1 MKKQLFI
8 LPVLLLFIAMSGCN
22 NYGKEKIFNGV
33 QVYHTDKVT
42 DAEADSLGNYLV
54 RDGFADG
61 KEKTVQLTKS
71 GNTYQFRMVVKEGID
86 KDPEYLAIGKF
97 MATMFSA
104 KLFNGSPVELQL
116 CDKYMTTL
124 KVVPADDYGKEVFF
138 DGVGIFHSKDIKDS
152 EVNTLGK
159 YLVDSKFADGNGK
172 SVLLTKSG
180 NTYQFRF
187 VVKPGIEKDPAFQK
201 TGSVFASD
209 LSSHVFNNAAVEV
222 IMCDSYFK
230 PLLTVQMQ

>member
-1 MKKQLFI
+1 MKKLLCV
-8 LPVLLLFIAMSGCN
+8 LPVLFLFIFSGCTN
-22 NYGKEKIFNGV
+22 LGKEKIFDGV

-61 KEKTVQLTKS
+61 QAKTVQLTKS
-71 GNTYQFRMVVKEGID
+71 GNTYQFRMVIKEGIEN
-86 KDPEYLAIGKF
+86 DPQYASVAKF
-97 MATMFSA
+97 MATMLSA
-104 KLFNGSPVELQL
+104 KLFNGAPVEMHF
-116 CDKYMTTL
+116 CDKYMKTL
-124 KVVPADDYGKEVFF
+124 KVLKADDYGKEVFF
-138 DGVGIFHSKDIKDS
+138 DGTGVFHSKDITDS

-180 NTYQFRF
+180 NIYQFRF
-187 VVKPGIEKDPAFQK
+187 VVKSGIEKDPSYQK
-201 TGSVFASD
+201 TGSIFASD
-209 LSSHVFNNAAVEV
+209 LSTHVFNASPVEV